1 MLLKPGINFRD
12 NRLPPGAF
20 EFCPVIRSQVRMELV
35 GPGVYIA
42 ATITVLGGGKQAF
55 GHVEPEPVPEVLAV
69 SPNRIGK
76 DLAHESS

>member
-1 MLLKPGINFRD
+1 MLLKPGRNFRD

-20 EFCPVIRSQVRMELV
+20 EFRPVIRSQVRMELV

-42 ATITVLGGGKQAF
+42 ATISRLDRGQQVF
-55 GHVEPEPVPEVLAV
+55 GHVEPEPVPEVLPI

-76 DLAHESS
+76 DLAYKPS